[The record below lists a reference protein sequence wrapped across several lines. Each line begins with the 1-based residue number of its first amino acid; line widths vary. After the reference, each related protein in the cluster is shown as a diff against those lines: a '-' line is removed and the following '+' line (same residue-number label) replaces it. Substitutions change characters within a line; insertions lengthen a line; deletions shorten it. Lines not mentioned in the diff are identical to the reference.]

1 MVVEVHKKT
10 IVRLKSVQSLHF
22 QGCAEQPQGQT
33 CREMSCCSV
42 LLGREIVLLVDAGG
56 IQPVAPGDGG
66 RCWGTSRA
74 LWTQLLGTAAHSS
87 QQQASSTTSSFLELL
102 GRRQAVLLC
111 QSQLV
116 RSRAGKASSTSTA
129 APCTFLLWFHSSG
142 CHRRK
147 PLIRGRF
154 LCWKTHLCCFFLFSQ
169 IFIFNPLH
177 WAIPWAQPRRLLIR
191 LQLSI
196 SQSGY

>member
-10 IVRLKSVQSLHF
+10 IVQLKSVQLLHF

-42 LLGREIVLLVDAGG
+42 LLGREIILSVDAGG

-87 QQQASSTTSSFLELL
+87 QQQAGRQHNLIFPGAPWPQPGCPALPEPACQLQGRQSKQHQHSTSLHVPTL
-102 GRRQAVLLC
+102 V
-111 QSQLV
+111 SQLWLP
-116 RSRAGKASSTSTA
+116 SS
-129 APCTFLLWFHSSG
+129 
-142 CHRRK
+142 
-147 PLIRGRF
+147 
-154 LCWKTHLCCFFLFSQ
+154 
-169 IFIFNPLH
+169 
-177 WAIPWAQPRRLLIR
+177 
-191 LQLSI
+191 
-196 SQSGY
+196 